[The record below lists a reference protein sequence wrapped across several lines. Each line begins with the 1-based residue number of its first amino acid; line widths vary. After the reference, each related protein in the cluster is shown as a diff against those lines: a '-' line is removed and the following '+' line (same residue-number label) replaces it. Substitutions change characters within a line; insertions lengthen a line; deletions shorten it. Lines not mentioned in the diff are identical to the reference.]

1 MQKRTSKMNGLPG
14 VKFDID
20 LIEQLVLSMSEAIEK
35 LEKAKQENRMND
47 FNELKNFILNLQR
60 RINQELMNL
69 L

>member
-1 MQKRTSKMNGLPG
+1 MNGLPG

-60 RINQELMNL
+60 RINQELMN
-69 L
+69 